1 MVDGKA
7 TVKRLDFGIGV
18 GEWNDT
24 SLIANEVTVTT
35 KVVFAPKTQPTK
47 AATAAAS
54 KGQSSSA
61 PAASSRS
68 TGTRSP

>member
-1 MVDGKA
+1 MLEGKA
-7 TVKRLDFGIGV
+7 TVKRLDFGIGI

-35 KVVFAPKTQPTK
+35 KVVFAPKAQPTK